1 MEFELGPFESFRT
14 LTTHHCTL
22 ARRDNNSLFPGRGH
36 RTQWSS
42 KTLDSVVDGAPET
55 FAEAVFKT
63 PLTLNTLFCFDLD
76 MQSHRGAVAEIASK
90 VRYYFDRKEPFRIAH
105 GSTNSTR
112 QVARRGRTVDISA
125 LSNVLH
131 IDTQRMTALVE
142 PNVPMDRL
150 VEATMEYGLLPPVVM
165 EFPGIT
171 VGGGYAGTA
180 GESSSFKHGFFNE
193 TMNSVEM
200 ILANGELITASRC
213 DNADLFHGAA
223 GAVGS
228 FGITT
233 LVELQLIAGK
243 KYVKAT
249 YHPVRSTAE
258 ALDKVKE
265 LIQDPSLDYVDGIL
279 FSKTQGA
286 IISGQLVDELPTSFE
301 LKRFSRASD
310 PWFYLEVREKIS
322 NSPLDQVVEYIPTA
336 DYCFR
341 YDRGGF
347 WVGAGA
353 FQYFGFPFN
362 SFTRWWL
369 DDFLHTR
376 MLYKALH
383 ASGQSKK
390 YVVQDLALPF
400 STAETFINYT
410 DQSLGIW
417 PLWLCPLRQSRLP
430 TLHPHNAE
438 TESDGK
444 TLTPLINI
452 GLWGWARSRPS
463 EFIAKNRELEQKLRE
478 LGGMK
483 WLYAQT
489 YYGEDEFWGMF
500 DRQWY
505 ESLRKKYNAESLP
518 SVWYKVH
525 VDVEIEE
532 RATRSWSGWL
542 RAIWP
547 LSGIWGLLKAIQSR
561 EYLIARRSTW
571 KSIGSSIV
579 ETKAKAT

>member
-1 MEFELGPFESFRT
+1 MQ
-14 LTTHHCTL
+14 TH
-22 ARRDNNSLFPGRGH
+22 R
-36 RTQWSS
+36 
-42 KTLDSVVDGAPET
+42 K
-55 FAEAVFKT
+55 
-63 PLTLNTLFCFDLD
+63 
-76 MQSHRGAVAEIASK
+76 AVAEIAAT
-90 VRYYFDRKEPFRIAH
+90 VRSHFERNESFRINH

-112 QVARRGRTVDISA
+112 QMARRGRTVDISA
-125 LSNVLH
+125 LSNVLQV
-131 IDTQRMTALVE
+131 DTQKKTALVE

-150 VEATMEYGLLPPVVM
+150 VEATMKHNLIPPVVM

-200 ILANGELITASRC
+200 VLASGDLITAS
-213 DNADLFHGAA
+213 NSEHSDLFHGAA

-233 LVELQLIAGK
+233 LVELQLIRAK

-249 YHPVRSTAE
+249 YHPVHAVPE
-258 ALDKVKE
+258 ALEKVKE
-265 LIQDPSLDYVDGIL
+265 MVQDPELDYVDGIL
-279 FSKTQGA
+279 FSKTHGA
-286 IISGQLVDELPTSFE
+286 IITGQLTDDLPSASE
-301 LKRFSRASD
+301 IQRFSRAND
-310 PWFYLEVREKIS
+310 PWYYLHVQDRTS
-322 NSPLDQVVEYIPTA
+322 QSPGKPIVEYIPTA

-347 WVGAGA
+347 WVGRSA
-353 FQYFGFPFN
+353 FQYFNFPFN

-369 DDFLHTR
+369 DEFMHTR
-376 MLYKALH
+376 MLYRALH
-383 ASGQSKK
+383 ASGQSRK

-410 DQSLGIW
+410 DQSFGIW

-430 TLHPHNAE
+430 TLHPHNPE
-438 TESDGK
+438 TEPDGK
-444 TLTPLINI
+444 SLKPLINI
-452 GLWGWARSRPS
+452 GLWGWGPS
-463 EFIAKNRELEQKLRE
+463 NPREFIAKNRELEQKLRE

-489 YYGEDEFWGMF
+489 YYGEDEFWQMF

-505 ESLRKKYNAESLP
+505 EALREKYNAKSLP
-518 SVWYKVH
+518 SVWNKVH
-525 VDVEIEE
+525 VDVEAEE
-532 RATRSWSGWL
+532 AAIAGSWSGWL
-542 RAIWP
+542 KSVWP
-547 LSGIWGLLKAIQSR
+547 VSGIWGLYKAIQSG

-571 KSIGSSIV
+571 KS
-579 ETKAKAT
+579 T